1 MLTAENSDYTQK
13 YHPSPCRDLSQSS
26 ENPFAQPNRATVADK
41 SFLSAFNDLKLGK
54 KSKFVIFASRPEKMP
69 IFVDNTSSD
78 DDHESFLD
86 ELPKNECKY
95 ASYDYE

>member
-26 ENPFAQPNRATVADK
+26 KNHPQWSTVADE
-41 SFLSAFNDLKLGK
+41 SLSAFNDLKLGK
-54 KSKFVIFASRPEKMP
+54 KFEFVIFASRPEKMQ

-78 DDHESFLD
+78 DDHESFLA
-86 ELPKNECKY
+86 ELPENECEY

>member
-1 MLTAENSDYTQK
+1 MLTRETSDYTQK
-13 YHPSPCRDLSQSS
+13 YHPFPCRDLSQSS
-26 ENPFAQPNRATVADK
+26 KKPFTVVATVADE
-41 SFLSAFNDLKLGK
+41 SLSAFNDFKLGR
-54 KSKFVIFASRPEKMP
+54 KSKFVIFALRPEKMP